1 MQNTEIRP
9 YLVCNHHKYKW
20 SLDGPYLP
28 FFHKFSPP
36 MWDEYPHMSNT
47 FGEVQFIENNP

>member
-1 MQNTEIRP
+1 MESGGR
-9 YLVCNHHKYKW
+9 
-20 SLDGPYLP
+20 YLP

-47 FGEVQFIENNP
+47 FGEVKFIENNPWFLAEAKQWEE